1 MQFDLRYLIFIAII
15 LYIIINIII
24 YNIIL
29 YIYNI
34 TIFIYIYIYM
44 YHAYSCACYNFANKL
59 INVIMIMHIV
69 VSRLAEQMDM
79 FAIQKYGG

>member
-1 MQFDLRYLIFIAII
+1 MI
-15 LYIIINIII
+15 LNTIWPQILDI
-24 YNIIL
+24 YS
-29 YIYNI
+29 
-34 TIFIYIYIYM
+34 
-44 YHAYSCACYNFANKL
+44 YSSTCTMHSCTCYNCANKL